1 MSDCHMLS
9 MNVCDAGPHAET
21 RKRFDIYKSVGY
33 RMFISMSLSLSLS
46 FFLSLSYSL
55 TGLSDEE
62 RLHFVRPKK
71 KFVIKKP
78 EKKRHK
84 KSKRSNI
91 KYFLTIYFLTETTQK
106 CTNFVDTLLVL
117 HFWIIFC
124 SSFRFR
130 QFSQWTIEIRNM
142 SKR

>member
-1 MSDCHMLS
+1 MAL
-9 MNVCDAGPHAET
+9 VFPG
-21 RKRFDIYKSVGY
+21 KGY
-33 RMFISMSLSLSLS
+33 RKEVILQGGQLKRRFFCISSVMPEDKRGC
-46 FFLSLSYSL
+46 

-62 RLHFVRPKK
+62 RVNFVRPKRNRYLK
-71 KFVIKKP
+71 NA

-117 HFWIIFC
+117 HFLIMFS

-130 QFSQWTIEIRNM
+130 QSSQWTTEIRNM
-142 SKR
+142 SKT